1 VSQDFYFP
9 AKYSENVLSLPVKTG
24 FTTFE
29 GKNTK
34 TGFHIQL
41 FLFASLLVTFL
52 EHYNQKH
59 PSLVIIISS
68 MEEIKK
74 LPNT

>member
-1 VSQDFYFP
+1 MDVYAGVQEVSQDFYFP

-34 TGFHIQL
+34 TGFHILL
-41 FLFASLLVTFL
+41 FLFASLLVIFL
-52 EHYNQKH
+52 DHNVKH
-59 PSLVIIISS
+59 PSLFIVVFS
-68 MEEIKK
+68 M
-74 LPNT
+74 